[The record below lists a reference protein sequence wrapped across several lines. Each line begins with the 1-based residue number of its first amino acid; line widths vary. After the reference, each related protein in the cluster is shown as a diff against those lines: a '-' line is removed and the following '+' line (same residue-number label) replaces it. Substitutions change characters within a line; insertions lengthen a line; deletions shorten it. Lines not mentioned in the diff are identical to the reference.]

1 MKTSRTTITGSV
13 SLQNKLGITKFLN
26 DDVPTFDPIHPYA
39 YDQINIPSSPD
50 RKAKAPD
57 GN

>member
-1 MKTSRTTITGSV
+1 MKTSRTTITGFV
-13 SLQNKLGITKFLN
+13 SKQNKLGITKFLS
-26 DDVPTFDPIHPYA
+26 DDVPTFDPSHPDA
-39 YDQINIPSSPD
+39 FDQINIPSSPD